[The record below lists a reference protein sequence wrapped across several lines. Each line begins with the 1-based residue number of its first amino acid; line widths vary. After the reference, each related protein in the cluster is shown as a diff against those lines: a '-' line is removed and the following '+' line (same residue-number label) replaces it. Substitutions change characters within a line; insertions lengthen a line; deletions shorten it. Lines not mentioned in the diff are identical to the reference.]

1 MKNILGI
8 DFGTSNTKLA
18 FWSEQKNAPE
28 AIRAENGGETIPSLV
43 YLGNPRQ
50 YGHAVTEILK
60 NAQFESEEQQKKTL
74 RLIIREIKM
83 ELIDNISFSDCDGS
97 EISACE
103 IVRGFL
109 SYLKQY
115 AEKVHFHN
123 RPVEELHISHPVID
137 SNAFTETAR
146 ARLEEAAHEAGFSNV
161 ELIQEPVAAAYGYIA
176 QGFDVGDSVLVY
188 DIGGG
193 TLDLAYLS
201 RDYKGVYRPV
211 TTSSV
216 PNCAGSDFDRLIYKY
231 VASKIPELEY
241 DENHLSIDVLTACKN
256 CKETLSSVEKS
267 YWKGPR
273 AVPFTRSEFENL
285 IRNKIQESLK
295 AAEDIF
301 TNLQA
306 EGKTIDTF
314 LLIGG
319 SSRIPLI
326 HKEFNRLYEEKRI
339 SCKPE
344 ETHSRDVAVALGTVC
359 DPEKLQALQLQR
371 KEQEQSNAAST
382 NTPDDSSDSAN
393 QEPVADTNKAPSTST
408 SEWIV
413 GKPKTVDLFEDF

>member
-1 MKNILGI
+1 MNKILGI
-8 DFGTSNTKLA
+8 DFGTSNTTLA
-18 FWSEQKNAPE
+18 FWSDQKNAPE
-28 AIRAENGGETIPSLV
+28 VIRAKNGEEKIPSLV
-43 YLGNPRQ
+43 YLGTPRQ
-50 YGHAVTEILK
+50 YGHAVSEILK
-60 NAQFESEEQQKKTL
+60 NAQFESEEQQKKTS

-83 ELIDNISFSDCDGS
+83 ELMDNISFLACDGS
-97 EISACE
+97 DVSACE
-103 IVRGFL
+103 IVRDFL

-115 AEKVHFHN
+115 AEEVQFYS
-123 RPVEELHISHPVID
+123 PVEELHISHPVID

-146 ARLEEAAHEAGFSNV
+146 KRLEEAAYDAGFAKV
-161 ELIQEPVAAAYGYIA
+161 ELIEEPVAAAYGYIA
-176 QGFDVGDSVLVY
+176 QGSDVGENVLVY

-211 TTSSV
+211 KTSSV

-241 DENHLSIDVLTACKN
+241 DEKHLSFDVLTACKN

-273 AVPFTRSEFENL
+273 AVQFTRSEFENL
-285 IRNKIQESLK
+285 IRSKIQESLK

-326 HKEFNRLYEEKRI
+326 HEEFNRLYEEKRI
-339 SCKPE
+339 SCKPLA
-344 ETHSRDVAVALGTVC
+344 TQIKDIAVALGTVC
-359 DPEKLQALQLQR
+359 DPEKLQTLQLQR
-371 KEQEQSNAAST
+371 KEQELSKTAST
-382 NTPDDSSDSAN
+382 NTVN
-393 QEPVADTNKAPSTST
+393 QESGADTNNAPSTST
-408 SEWIV
+408 SEWTV